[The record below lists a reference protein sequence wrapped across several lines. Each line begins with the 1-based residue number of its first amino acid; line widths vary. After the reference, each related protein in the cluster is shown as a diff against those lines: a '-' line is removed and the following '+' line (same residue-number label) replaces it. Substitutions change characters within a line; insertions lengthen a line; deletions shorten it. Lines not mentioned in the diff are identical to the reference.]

1 MSELSI
7 KPLGDRVVIRPLTE
21 EEAGNTS
28 ASGIILPDSATKEK
42 GDQGVIVAVGPG
54 RWNED
59 GDGRISM
66 SVKEGERVAFKS
78 WTEKMKIGDEEYW
91 IISESDIL
99 GIIS

>member
-1 MSELSI
+1 
-7 KPLGDRVVIRPLTE
+7 
-21 EEAGNTS
+21 
-28 ASGIILPDSATKEK
+28 
-42 GDQGVIVAVGPG
+42 
-54 RWNED
+54 

>member
-7 KPLGDRVVIRPLTE
+7 KPLGDRVVIRPLTDD
-21 EEAGNTS
+21 EAGSTS
-28 ASGIILPDSATKEK
+28 VAGIILPESATKEK
-42 GDQGVIVAVGPG
+42 GDQGVIVEVGPG

-59 GDGRISM
+59 GDSRVAM
-66 SVKEGERVAFKS
+66 SVKKGERVAFKS
-78 WTEKMKIGDEEYW
+78 WTEKMKIGEKEYW